1 MHIILPFL
9 YGKNNRF
16 FMFIFGKSAKNIFT
30 ITRKE
35 VFSMV
40 NVSSVCK
47 GVAVGMAAGVV
58 TYALTN
64 ATKNEKRRFKSNT
77 VKAMHSVGNMMDILG
92 AMFM

>member
-1 MHIILPFL
+1 
-9 YGKNNRF
+9 
-16 FMFIFGKSAKNIFT
+16 
-30 ITRKE
+30 
-35 VFSMV
+35 MV

-77 VKAMHSVGNMMDILG
+77 MKAMHSVGNMMDILG